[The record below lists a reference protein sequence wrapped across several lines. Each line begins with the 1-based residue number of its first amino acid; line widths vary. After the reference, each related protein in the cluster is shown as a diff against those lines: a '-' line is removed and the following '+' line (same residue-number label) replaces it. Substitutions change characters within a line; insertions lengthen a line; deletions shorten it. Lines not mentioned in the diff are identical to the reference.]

1 MGTSIRAWSPSK
13 RRSERRWT
21 RINSSKSSG
30 RLRLGVP
37 NAPPGRRRLGAATA
51 PHAMVGR
58 GPDLDR
64 NVLPFE
70 PVFFDL
76 ENGNQ
81 ELKSDVKDLYIN
93 LGQVKTCLKWKW
105 RAAHAA
111 VVKGLVPVDLIRGRC
126 WSVKEACMR
135 WCKGMLVTESRIMR
149 PGE

>member
-1 MGTSIRAWSPSK
+1 MGTSIREWSPSK

-21 RINSSKSSG
+21 WINSSKSSG
-30 RLRLGVP
+30 RPRLG
-37 NAPPGRRRLGAATA
+37 TA
-51 PHAMVGR
+51 PHAMAGR

-93 LGQVKTCLKWKW
+93 LGQVMTCLKWKW
-105 RAAHAA
+105 RAAHAM
-111 VVKGLVPVDLIRGRC
+111 VVKGLVPVDLVRGRC

-135 WCKGMLVTESRIMR
+135 WCKGMLVTCW
-149 PGE
+149 

>member
-21 RINSSKSSG
+21 WINTSKSSG
-30 RLRLGVP
+30 RRRLGVA
-37 NAPPGRRRLGAATA
+37 NAPPGRHRLGAATA
-51 PHAMVGR
+51 PHAMAGR

-70 PVFFDL
+70 P
-76 ENGNQ
+76 

-93 LGQVKTCLKWKW
+93 LGQVTTCLK
-105 RAAHAA
+105 AAHAA
-111 VVKGLVPVDLIRGRC
+111 VVKGLVPVDLVCGRC

-135 WCKGMLVTESRIMR
+135 WCKGMLVTCW
-149 PGE
+149 